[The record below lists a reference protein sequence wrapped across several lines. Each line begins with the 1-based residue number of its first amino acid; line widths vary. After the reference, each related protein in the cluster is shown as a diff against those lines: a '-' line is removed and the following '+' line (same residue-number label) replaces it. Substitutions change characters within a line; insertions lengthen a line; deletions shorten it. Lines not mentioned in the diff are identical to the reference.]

1 MSPSGNDTFSG
12 IRGRKDPG
20 EGHRTPADALVI
32 ADRLRGEYG
41 IPTVRQMPPLE
52 ELVLTILSQNT
63 NDVNRDRAW
72 MELRERFPTWEDVL
86 SAGTGDVEDAISVGG
101 LAQAKASYIVGALQR
116 IMDERGTLSL
126 DFLSAMTPAEAR
138 EYLISMDGVGPKTA
152 AIVLQFSLGV
162 PAFPVD
168 THVHRVTKRLGLIGE
183 KTSRE
188 RAHEILA
195 GMFPEERYLE
205 IHVNII
211 RHGRQVCNARR
222 PHCPDCVLCDI
233 CPSCTE

>member
-1 MSPSGNDTFSG
+1 MSPSGHDTNSNK
-12 IRGRKDPG
+12 RKRTDP
-20 EGHRTPADALVI
+20 ERDQPAPANALVV
-32 ADRLRGEYG
+32 ADRLREEYG
-41 IPTVRQMPPLE
+41 IPTVRHMPPLE

-72 MELRERFPTWEDVL
+72 MELRERFPAWEDVL
-86 SAGTGDVEDAISVGG
+86 SAGIGDVEDAISVGG

-126 DFLSAMTPAEAR
+126 DFLSAMAPAEAR

-168 THVHRVTKRLGLIGE
+168 THVHRVAKRLGLMDT
-183 KTSRE
+183 KVSRE
-188 RAHEILA
+188 KAHIILA
-195 GMFPEERYLE
+195 EVFPEDRYLE

-222 PHCPDCVLCDI
+222 PHCSDCALCDI
-233 CPSCTE
+233 CPSYTE